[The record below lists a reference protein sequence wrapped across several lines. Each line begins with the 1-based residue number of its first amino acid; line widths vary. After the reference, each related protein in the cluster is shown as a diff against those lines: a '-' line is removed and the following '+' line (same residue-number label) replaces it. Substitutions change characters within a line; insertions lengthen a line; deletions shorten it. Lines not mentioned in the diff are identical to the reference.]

1 MLILGIESSCD
12 ETSAAVVKDGREI
25 LSNVVATQI
34 PEHRLYGGVVP
45 EIASRRHTEN
55 ICYVTREA
63 LTSASVSLEDIDAIA
78 VTYAP
83 GLIGALLVGLNFA
96 KGLCYSS
103 GKPMVPVHHLRGH
116 IASLYL
122 SNPELQPPF
131 VSLVVSGGHTHM
143 VLVKGYTEFEVLGR
157 AVDDAAGEAFDK
169 VARTLGLPY
178 PGGPEISKLAKGGDP
193 GRYALPTPHTSGEF
207 DVSFSG
213 LKTAV
218 LNLINNS
225 TMKGETIVREDLA
238 AAFEQRVT
246 DILSD
251 RILHAAKEFGLNAG
265 LCGGVSINGELQRKC
280 REKLSRE
287 GIELYLPQRSL
298 CGDNGAMIASAGY
311 YEYLAGNTGSIRQNA
326 FATMDISTLIR

>member
-1 MLILGIESSCD
+1 MLILGVESSCD
-12 ETSAAVVKDGREI
+12 ETSVAVVEDGRSI

-55 ICYVTREA
+55 ICAVTREA
-63 LTSASVSLEDIDAIA
+63 LHSADKTLDDIDAVA

-83 GLIGALLVGLNFA
+83 GLIGALLVGLNYA
-96 KGLCYSS
+96 KGLCYAT
-103 GKPMVPVHHLRGH
+103 GKPLIPVHHLRGH

-122 SNPELQPPF
+122 SHKELEPPF
-131 VSLVVSGGHTHM
+131 VTMVVSGGHTHM
-143 VLVKGYTEFEVLGR
+143 VLVNGYTEFTVLGR

-178 PGGPEISKLAKGGDP
+178 PGGPEISKLAKDGDATT
-193 GRYALPTPHTSGEF
+193 YTLPKPHTSGEY

-218 LNLINNS
+218 LNIVNS
-225 TMKGETIVREDLA
+225 ANMKGQSVIKEDLA
-238 AAFEQRVT
+238 AAFEQTAT
-246 DILSD
+246 DILAS
-251 RILHAAKEFGLNAG
+251 RLVSAAKEYGLPAG

-280 REKLSRE
+280 YEMTKQM
-287 GIELYLPQRSL
+287 GIELYVPERYL

-311 YEYLAGNTGSIRQNA
+311 YEYLSGSRGSITQNA
-326 FATMDISTLIR
+326 YATMDISSLVG

>member
-12 ETSAAVVKDGREI
+12 ETSVAVVEDGRTI

-55 ICYVTREA
+55 ICAVTREA
-63 LTSASVSLEDIDAIA
+63 LDSAGKTLEDIEAVA

-83 GLIGALLVGLNFA
+83 GLIGALLVGLNYA
-96 KGLCYSS
+96 KGLCYST
-103 GKPMVPVHHLRGH
+103 GKPLIPVHHLRGH

-122 SNPELQPPF
+122 SNKDLEPPF
-131 VSLVVSGGHTHM
+131 VSMVVSGGHTHL
-143 VLVKGYTEFEVLGR
+143 VLVEGYTKFTVLGR

-178 PGGPEISKLAKGGDP
+178 PGGPEISKLAQNGNP
-193 GRYALPTPHTSGEF
+193 TTYTLPKPHTSGAY

-218 LNLINNS
+218 LNIVNTAN
-225 TMKGETIVREDLA
+225 MKGVPLIKEDLA
-238 AAFEQRVT
+238 AAFEQTAT
-246 DILSD
+246 DILAN
-251 RILHAAKEFGLNAG
+251 RLAAAAREYNLPAA
-265 LCGGVSINGELQRKC
+265 LCGGVSINGELQRK
-280 REKLSRE
+280 SRE
-287 GIELYLPQRSL
+287 ITKGLGIPLYVPIRSL

-311 YEYLAGNTGSIRQNA
+311 YEYLSGVRGSITQNA
-326 FATMDISTLIR
+326 YATMDISSLKV

>member
-12 ETSAAVVKDGREI
+12 ETSTAVVKDGREI

-63 LTSASVSLEDIDAIA
+63 LTSASVSLGDIDAIA

-326 FATMDISTLIR
+326 FATMDISTLIG